1 MADET
6 KSPEIL
12 AIEQVSKQVDG
23 FKKDLGERANK
34 AEVAEVKAL
43 LEDLKKNIGTMSE
56 KQIDERLDKINKAN
70 EKFEK
75 QLNEMIEDVQKT
87 KDAKGGEAKK
97 FQLYEQADLQKF
109 INDTFEDNGKGSKT
123 HVKATLKMN
132 GGLILKAAEI
142 MGYPDFFNGD
152 GSNPTDFTP
161 FIGRTIDPVLYQR
174 KRKRNFILDN
184 FTIPTI
190 GTKRLI
196 YLEKVE
202 VAGDSASQEDSGGA
216 AWIVPGQIKPM
227 RSFRVI
233 SKTADAKKIAIFGTV
248 HDELLRDLPSMENW
262 IREDFTDEIR
272 ETYNDGLLNNDPGVN
287 ENAPLG
293 LKENA
298 IQYADTAAFNNT
310 IATPNHIDAIIAAIA
325 YMASLKEEPQ
335 LVVVSSSIFYRL
347 LVIKDS
353 EGRYQNSNLIY
364 TSALGQLYIAGVRVT
379 MADVED
385 IPDTH
390 VMILGADAF
399 KIRNFG
405 SLVFERGLNG
415 EDFRY
420 DRTSFRAYQEVVS
433 YIPSHRYNGVL
444 YDAIQT
450 IITAIT
456 LP

>member
-1 MADET
+1 MADT

-12 AIEQVSKQVDG
+12 AIEEVAKQVDG

-34 AEVAEVKAL
+34 AEIKEVKDTI
-43 LEDLKKNIGTMSE
+43 EDLKKNIGKYSE
-56 KQIDERLDKINKAN
+56 KEIDASLDKINKAN

-75 QLNEMIEDVQKT
+75 QLNEMVE
-87 KDAKGGEAKK
+87 
-97 FQLYEQADLQKF
+97 DLQKAKENKSGERAKVQLFDPADLHKF
-109 INDTFEDNGKGSKT
+109 IKDTFDEDGKKTNIKSSLKINGS
-123 HVKATLKMN
+123 M
-132 GGLILKAAEI
+132 ILKAAEI

-216 AWIVPGQIKPM
+216 AWIVPGQQKPM
-227 RSFRVI
+227 RSFRVVA
-233 SKTADAKKIAIFGTV
+233 KTADAKKIAIFGTV

-272 ETYNDGLLNNDPGVN
+272 ETYNDGLLNNDPGTDPD
-287 ENAPLG
+287 APLG
-293 LKENA
+293 LKTNA

-310 IATPNHIDAIIAAIA
+310 IATPNYIDAIIAAIA
-325 YMASLKEEPQ
+325 YMTSLKEEPT

-347 LVIKDS
+347 LILKDS
-353 EGRYQNSNLIY
+353 QGRYQNSNLIY
-364 TSALGQLYIAGVRVT
+364 TNSLGQLYIAGVRVS

-405 SLVFERGLNG
+405 PLVFERGLNG

-433 YIPSHRYNGVL
+433 YIPSHRFNGVL
-444 YDAIQT
+444 YDALQT

-456 LP
+456 A